1 MDARMIDVG
10 AKTATTRVALASGRI
25 RMGRAAFEAVRDGK
39 LEKGDPLALGQAAG
53 ILAAKK
59 TAETLPLCHPLG
71 LDAVRV
77 WFELDAKLPG
87 VRAYC
92 EARTTAKTGVEM
104 EALCGVST
112 ALLTVW
118 DLVKMVDPALVVEQ
132 IRLERKE
139 GGKSGVWLH
148 PGSSA
153 DEKKLSSSVS
163 NCSREQSNSARAE
176 PVDKSTLNRA
186 VVITVSDRCSRGQ
199 ADDRSGPLL
208 KDGLRKLGLKV
219 SGPFIVPD
227 EPSLIT
233 EAVLR
238 AANVACLVALTGGTG
253 LSPRDRTPETV
264 AALCDRLIPG
274 VGEALRR
281 GAKIPTGA
289 LSRSLAGQIGPALVV
304 CLPGSTG
311 GVRDGLE
318 VLAELLPHALHIAGG
333 GDHQ

>member
-10 AKTATTRVALASGRI
+10 GKTATTRVALASGRI
-25 RMGRAAFEAVRDGK
+25 RMGREAFAAVKGGK

-59 TAETLPLCHPLG
+59 TAQTLPLCHPLG

-77 WFELDAKLPG
+77 WFELDEKLPG

-118 DLVKMVDPALVVEQ
+118 DLVKMVDPALVIEEV
-132 IRLERKE
+132 RLERKE

-148 PGSSA
+148 PGTT
-153 DEKKLSSSVS
+153 KRNKLDY
-163 NCSREQSNSARAE
+163 SREQSSSARAE
-176 PVDKSTLNRA
+176 SVDKSTLDRA

-281 GAKIPTGA
+281 GAKVPTGA
-289 LSRSLAGQIGPALVV
+289 LSRSLAGQVGPALVV

-318 VLAELLPHALHIAGG
+318 VLSELLPHALHIVRG
-333 GDHQ
+333 GDHR

>member
-10 AKTATTRVALASGRI
+10 GKTATTRVALASGRI
-25 RMGRAAFEAVRDGK
+25 RMGRAAFAAVRDGK

-77 WFELDAKLPG
+77 WFELDEKLPG

-118 DLVKMVDPALVVEQ
+118 DLVKMVDPALVVEEVK
-132 IRLERKE
+132 LERKE
-139 GGKSGVWLH
+139 GGKSGVWTH
-148 PGSSA
+148 PGS
-153 DEKKLSSSVS
+153 LS
-163 NCSREQSNSARAE
+163 NRFKEGTNRRAA
-176 PVDKSTLNRA
+176 PVPKDHRNRA
-186 VVITVSDRCSRGQ
+186 VVITVSDRCSRGE

-289 LSRSLAGQIGPALVV
+289 LSRSLAGQVGPALVV

-318 VLAELLPHALHIAGG
+318 VLAELLPHALHIVRG
-333 GDHQ
+333 GDHR

>member
-10 AKTATTRVALASGRI
+10 GKKATTRVALASGRI
-25 RMGRAAFEAVRDGK
+25 RMGREAFAAVRDGK

-77 WFELDAKLPG
+77 WFELDEKLPG
-87 VRAYC
+87 VRAFC

-139 GGKSGVWLH
+139 GGKSGLWVH
-148 PGSSA
+148 PGPL
-153 DEKKLSSSVS
+153 EGKKKRGSDY
-163 NCSREQSNSARAE
+163 SREQSDSARAE
-176 PVDKSTLNRA
+176 SVDKSTLNRA

-227 EPSLIT
+227 EPSLIA

-238 AANVACLVALTGGTG
+238 AANVASLVALTGGTG

-289 LSRSLAGQIGPALVV
+289 LSRSLAGQVGPALVV

-318 VLAELLPHALHIAGG
+318 ILAELLPHALHIAKG
-333 GDHQ
+333 GDH